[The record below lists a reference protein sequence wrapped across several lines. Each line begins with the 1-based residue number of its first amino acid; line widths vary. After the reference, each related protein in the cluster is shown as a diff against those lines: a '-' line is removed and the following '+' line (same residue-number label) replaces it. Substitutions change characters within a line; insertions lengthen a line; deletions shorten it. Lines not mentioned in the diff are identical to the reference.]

1 MANDFRE
8 ISDNELVSAV
18 ELLHQLIPEEQLKA
32 YSLRHSPAT
41 VYTTLTTLW
50 MLTLQRLGGGKSL
63 EAIVKETLTHHR
75 EIFPDNK
82 RVREGTLSE
91 NSSAFSEARGRLSLK
106 DTERFLDSV
115 AVSIIDSAP
124 DIVNDR
130 QAFII
135 DGTTFKLPPTSSLRE
150 IYPPSRNRHGESV
163 WPILMLITR

>member
-75 EIFPDNK
+75 EF
-82 RVREGTLSE
+82 R
-91 NSSAFSEARGRLSLK
+91 
-106 DTERFLDSV
+106 
-115 AVSIIDSAP
+115 
-124 DIVNDR
+124 
-130 QAFII
+130 
-135 DGTTFKLPPTSSLRE
+135 
-150 IYPPSRNRHGESV
+150 
-163 WPILMLITR
+163 LITQ